1 MTTIFGLA
9 RLTASDYQFYRN
21 ADQQLLYTAA
31 QQYIAMANDATM
43 QAASAFVEPDM
54 TEKGKERYLLGMT
67 GRMQETGEN
76 STGSPVARSGSWDV
90 AYPLKNYTDSLA
102 VGDVDMAYMTPAD
115 LQVHVDGIITRSKNA
130 KRHAILKRL
139 FNNTQETFID
149 ARLGTLTVEPLADGD
164 AVLFPPIEGSD
175 SEATENHYLESG
187 YASSSISDTNNP
199 YATLT
204 TELVEHGVNT
214 TEDIPL
220 AFLINSAE
228 QSKTEALTNFVPF
241 IPRQIAPGQDTDMV
255 LMPSRPIPG
264 KIIGYIRGMGWVS
277 VWNWIPSAYIAGVNL
292 AAPQALRMRKDIAG
306 TNLGDGGLQLLPE
319 ERTGVVTFKSWRLRF
334 GVGAANRL
342 NAAIM
347 ELGTGGT
354 YTIPTAY
361 Q

>member
-9 RLTASDYQFYRN
+9 RLTASDYQFYRQ

-31 QQYIAMANDATM
+31 QQYIEMANTAIQ
-43 QAASAFVEPDM
+43 QAASAFVEPVM
-54 TEKGKERYLLGMT
+54 TEKAKERYQLGMT

-76 STGSPVARSGSWDV
+76 ATGSPVARSGSWDV

-102 VGDVDMAYMTPAD
+102 TGDVDAAYMTPAE
-115 LQVHVDGIITRSKNA
+115 LQLHVDGIITRAANA

-139 FNNTQETFID
+139 FNNTQESFID
-149 ARLGTLTVEPLADGD
+149 PRLGTLTVEPIANGD
-164 AVLFPPIEGSD
+164 AVLYPPIEGTD
-175 SEATENHYLESG
+175 SEAAENHFLESN
-187 YASSSISDTNNP
+187 YAAADISDTNNP

-204 TELVEHGVNT
+204 TELVEHGTNT

-220 AFLINSAE
+220 AFLINPA
-228 QSKTEALTNFVPF
+228 QQTKTEALINFVPF
-241 IPRQIAPGQDTDMV
+241 IPRQIAPGQDTDRV
-255 LMPSRPIPG
+255 LMPARPIPG
-264 KIIGYIRGMGWVS
+264 KIIGYIRGTGWVS
-277 VWNWIPSAYIAGVNL
+277 VWNWIPSAYIAGINL
-292 AAPQALRMRKDIAG
+292 AAPQAFRMRKDLTG

-342 NAAIM
+342 NAAVM

-354 YTIPTAY
+354 YSIPAAY